1 MGLSLTCTH
10 SCTQPLTHAGSYIY
24 SHFFYT
30 LMFIYSQADAHI
42 FCLDTEVYV
51 YTLTLQASFLSQYPL
66 IPSLWLTSDPQGYS
80 NVSVTIM
87 GGHRL
92 EGRQVPAQPLIT
104 LALLVGH
111 YCPAETISAHPCP
124 EGTLNPQESA
134 VSSRACQL
142 CPAGS
147 YCPGEGNTWPEGRYW
162 HTCLQR

>member
-1 MGLSLTCTH
+1 
-10 SCTQPLTHAGSYIY
+10 
-24 SHFFYT
+24 
-30 LMFIYSQADAHI
+30 
-42 FCLDTEVYV
+42 
-51 YTLTLQASFLSQYPL
+51 
-66 IPSLWLTSDPQGYS
+66 
-80 NVSVTIM
+80 M

-134 VSSRACQL
+134 VSPRACQL

-147 YCPGEGNTWPEGRYW
+147 YCPGEGNTWPEGIGIHACRDRQLKNSSVAQASPSTQIGDSSYA
-162 HTCLQR
+162 TLSVSLKMRGGEYP